1 MAVKLPVTDLALVAD
16 YCASRSP
23 AKYLDQMRVEY
34 RTRGSTVTIVDCRP
48 PWPGDPGPEWT
59 EQEVARMKYDAES
72 ERWTLYWFDRNSKA
86 HRHEFIEPYRPIR
99 LLLEEIERDPTCI
112 FWG

>member
-1 MAVKLPVTDLALVAD
+1 MAVTLPESDIALVDA
-16 YCASRSP
+16 YCKGAVPERV
-23 AKYLDQMRVEY
+23 LDQLRVEY
-34 RTRGSTVTIVDCRP
+34 RTRGSTVTIVECRP
-48 PWPGDPGPEWT
+48 MWSEEPNAEWV

-86 HRHEFIEPYRPIR
+86 HRYEQLEPYRPIQR
-99 LLLEEIERDPTCI
+99 LLDEIEKDPTAI